1 MFYFLKQYSSTMLQK
16 EDQTNKKY
24 IACFQAKKM
33 LHDCWISYVS

>member
-1 MFYFLKQYSSTMLQK
+1 MLQK

-33 LHDCWISYVS
+33 LDDCWVNYMI